1 MYLDKAISSSA
12 IAFPIIICILVIHFY
27 EFNIPILVRFWDQ
40 RVCYAFGTSFY
51 DLSLY
56 LNF

>member
-1 MYLDKAISSSA
+1 MYLDKTVLSSA
-12 IAFPIIICILVIHFY
+12 TAFPTIICILVIHFY
-27 EFNIPILVRFWDQ
+27 EFNIPILVRFLDQ
-40 RVCYAFGTSFY
+40 RVCYAFDTSFY

>member
-12 IAFPIIICILVIHFY
+12 IGFPIIICILVIHFY